1 MTILYIDPG
10 TGSMLFSLFIGV
22 AATAAFA
29 IRAVVLKIKM
39 LVNRGK
45 RAKIDNSNLGIVI
58 YSDSKRY
65 WNVFKPICD
74 EFERREK
81 KAIYWTQ
88 SKDDPALK
96 ENYKYVKA
104 AFIGEKNKGI
114 ARMNFLN
121 ADLCLSTTPELD
133 VLQWKR
139 SKLCKCYV
147 HVPHTVDDLSGYR
160 MFGLDF
166 YDAVLTTGRNQNNF
180 IRKIESLRPNTSKKE
195 LCVVGSPNL
204 DAMKERADKSAREKK
219 QNEKKT
225 VLVAPSWGKSGI
237 LSRYGEEFISAL
249 KKTKFNIII
258 RPHPQTVVSEQKI
271 LKPLMEKFNDI
282 EWNYDNDNFEVLNK
296 ADVLITDFSGIIF
309 DFSLVFDKPLIYADT
324 HFDSGSYDAS
334 WLQEQMWSLR
344 TLPKIGFQ
352 LRQEDFENLESVI
365 NNSLSSKK
373 LSEGR
378 DEIRAECWENAGES
392 AKRIVD
398 YLISKQ
404 KSLMEA

>member
-1 MTILYIDPG
+1 
-10 TGSMLFSLFIGV
+10 
-22 AATAAFA
+22 
-29 IRAVVLKIKM
+29 
-39 LVNRGK
+39 
-45 RAKIDNSNLGIVI
+45 
-58 YSDSKRY
+58 
-65 WNVFKPICD
+65 
-74 EFERREK
+74 
-81 KAIYWTQ
+81 
-88 SKDDPALK
+88 
-96 ENYKYVKA
+96 
-104 AFIGEKNKGI
+104 
-114 ARMNFLN
+114 
-121 ADLCLSTTPELD
+121 
-133 VLQWKR
+133 
-139 SKLCKCYV
+139 
-147 HVPHTVDDLSGYR
+147 
-160 MFGLDF
+160 
-166 YDAVLTTGRNQNNF
+166 
-180 IRKIESLRPNTSKKE
+180 
-195 LCVVGSPNL
+195 
-204 DAMKERADKSAREKK
+204 MKERADKSAREKK

-324 HFDSGSYDAS
+324 HFDSGSYDAA
-334 WLQEQMWSLR
+334 WLQEKMWSLR

-352 LRQEDFENLESVI
+352 LRQKDFENIESVI
-365 NNSLSSKK
+365 NNSLNSKK

-378 DEIRAECWENAGES
+378 DEIRAECWEHAGES

-404 KSLMEA
+404 KSLTEA